1 VVKDKQTP
9 GMATAPD
16 PESTDI
22 TVVLAAGMGA
32 RIGQAADAIGTRE
45 VAARAIGVSPAALQ
59 RYVREVNNPPFD
71 ALARLCLRSGY
82 RMEWLATGMGL
93 PRTASGPLPPEYP
106 ESAVARWRVAEASS
120 TLPQAA
126 AAASAAI
133 ARASGAPPQA
143 DRFAQALA
151 LVDEAVGPCD
161 PGATAP
167 LAYLIEAVYELLGGG
182 VGVSPAQV
190 LRVIRNALA
199 LRV

>member
-1 VVKDKQTP
+1 MVKDKQTP
-9 GMATAPD
+9 GMATTPD
-16 PESTDI
+16 PESTEM

-82 RMEWLATGMGL
+82 RMEWLATGVGP
-93 PRTASGPLPPEYP
+93 PRTGSGPPPDYP

-126 AAASAAI
+126 AAAGAAI

-199 LRV
+199 LRA